1 MGEIDISVNGQTRS
15 VAPGTTVAALL
26 ALLGIERGRVAVERN
41 HDIVPKQDYD
51 QTTLAAGD
59 RLEVVAFVGGG

>member
-1 MGEIDISVNGQTRS
+1 MAEIEISVNGQTRC
-15 VAPGTTVAALL
+15 VAPGTTVASLL
-26 ALLGIERGRVAVERN
+26 SLLGIERGRVAVERN
-41 HDIVPKQDYD
+41 HDIVPKKDYD